1 MAATAIDSLVTLFA
15 SSTALNM
22 AYVALPDYRYRN
34 NITEYLEHKIDI
46 RYPSDRPTNPS
57 QWHHTARDK
66 VASLLKKASERRS
79 QKTNGEE
86 YWLQFL
92 NSVQTFPRGHS
103 PNDKT
108 RYPMKPGKEAHWLQK
123 PYGVLFRLIYMR
135 HLDNGICISFALA
148 GLLFTVLAQW
158 VSIFQDGIVAQRFE
172 KFGETTMTLI
182 FFFGMLGI
190 IFPSSSELL
199 GRVFVCRSARTAI
212 DITVESLIADHAD
225 ATNQQMSASAKQ
237 RTSSRMAPTKATENI
252 QGSEP
257 KPTDK

>member
-46 RYPSDRPTNPS
+46 RYPSDRPTNPL

-66 VASLLKKASERRS
+66 VASLLKKASERQS

-92 NSVQTFPRGHS
+92 NAVQTFPRGHS

-148 GLLFTVLAQW
+148 GLKPRSVLSICVIWTTVSAFRSLSRACFLRYLLRLAQW

-172 KFGETTMTLI
+172 KFGETTNDTD
-182 FFFGMLGI
+182 FSFWYAGY
-190 IFPSSSELL
+190 
-199 GRVFVCRSARTAI
+199 
-212 DITVESLIADHAD
+212 
-225 ATNQQMSASAKQ
+225 
-237 RTSSRMAPTKATENI
+237 NI
-252 QGSEP
+252 P
-257 KPTDK
+257 V